1 MATPV
6 RILLVE
12 DDFMFG
18 KLLVELLTD
27 LDYQPLGPVAT
38 VAEAMAIFRRE
49 QPDLL
54 LLDVNLPGQVSGIEL
69 ARRLLDERPTPVV
82 FLTSATDEDTFA
94 RAKQVG
100 PAAYLTKPFDER
112 ALERALE
119 LALLNFAQR
128 NDEAEEAVLTW
139 NGELLMATCLFVK
152 ERGRLQKVCFEDIL
166 WIEADDRYSI
176 LVTATHRYSLRM
188 ALRELAGELPPNRFV
203 QTHRSYL
210 VNAEKI
216 EALDP
221 TDNLIVVGPRADELP
236 LGRVYRESLMKR
248 LHQVG

>member
-1 MATPV
+1 V
-6 RILLVE
+6 
-12 DDFMFG
+12 FG
-18 KLLVELLTD
+18 KLLTELLTD
-27 LDYQPLGPVAT
+27 LEYQPLGPVAT
-38 VAEAMAIFRRE
+38 VAEATTLFRQE

-54 LLDVNLPGQVSGIEL
+54 LLDVNLPGEVSGIEL

-94 RAKQVG
+94 RAKAVG

-128 NDEAEEAVLTW
+128 PEEADESMLTW
-139 NGELLMATCLFVK
+139 SGELLMATCLFVK
-152 ERGRLQKVCFEDIL
+152 ERGRLLKVRFEDIL
-166 WIEADDRYSI
+166 WIEADDRYSV
-176 LVTATHRYSLRM
+176 LVTAARRYPLRM
-188 ALRELAGELPPNRFV
+188 ALRELATELPVNRFV

-221 TDNLIVVGPRADELP
+221 TDSLIIVGPRADELP
-236 LGRVYRESLMKR
+236 LGRVYREPLLKR